1 MRRLPVSF
9 RPEALADLADIYAYV
24 SKASHSANIA
34 EGFVRRIRTRCARI
48 GDAPLG
54 GRSRDDLRTG
64 LRTVPFEHAA
74 VIAYLVE
81 PDRVR
86 ITNIFYGGRDYE
98 ALYRDKAI
106 PATRR
111 P

>member
-1 MRRLPVSF
+1 M
-9 RPEALADLADIYAYV
+9 ADLADIYAYV
-24 SKASHSANIA
+24 SKASHSADIA

-54 GRSRDDLRTG
+54 GRSRDDLHTG
-64 LRTVPFEHAA
+64 LRIVPFEHAA

-98 ALYRDKAI
+98 ALYRGKAI
-106 PATRR
+106 PATSR